1 MLTASALPESDIL
14 DFTVMLQLSEVG
26 FLAGDMGLPNQA
38 IAIFRHLFNIKPE
51 IPHLGVNLALV
62 YARYEK
68 VDEAIEVLTSL
79 RNRFPDN
86 QMVKAVLGMCLVQ
99 QAKPGAIELL
109 DEVLA
114 EKSDTDAM
122 NIARSCYD
130 LAKEQRVDTS
140 YEPVTEGLQFFRH
153 YNNQTVNS

>member
-1 MLTASALPESDIL
+1 MSNESRSTDSEIL

-26 FLAGDMGLPNQA
+26 FLAGDMGLPDQA
-38 IAIFRHLFNIKPE
+38 IAIFYNLFKIKPE
-51 IPHLGVNLALV
+51 ISHMGVNLALM

-68 VDEAIEVLTSL
+68 VDDAIEVLISL
-79 RNRFPDN
+79 KNKFPEN

-109 DEVLA
+109 DEVLT
-114 EKSDTDAM
+114 EKTDSDAM

-130 LAKEQRVDTS
+130 LAKEQRVDHS
-140 YEPVTEGLQFFRH
+140 YAPVTDGLQFFRH
-153 YNNQTVNS
+153 YNNQTG

>member
-1 MLTASALPESDIL
+1 MSTEPEIL

-26 FLAGDMGLPNQA
+26 FLAGDMGLPDQA
-38 IAIFRHLFNIKPE
+38 IAIFYNLFKLKPE
-51 IPHLGVNLALV
+51 IPHMGVNLALV

-68 VDEAIEVLTSL
+68 IEDAIELLLTL
-79 RNRFPDN
+79 KDKFPQN

-109 DEVLA
+109 DEVLT
-114 EKSDTDAM
+114 EKTDSDAM

-130 LAKEQRVDTS
+130 LAKQQRVDKTC
-140 YEPVTEGLQFFRH
+140 EPVVDGLQFFRH
-153 YNNQTVNS
+153 YNNQTAEL